1 MDATL
6 RISSSDTRG
15 VVIAVLV
22 AIAGLAIVLMSAGFG
37 QWAAD
42 EALRAA
48 GGSMATSRYELMFQ
62 LNADAARF
70 AGAVLLGVGA
80 FMGLRRV

>member
-6 RISSSDTRG
+6 RFRDVRPRT
-15 VVIAVLV
+15 ALV
-22 AIAGLAIVLMSAGFG
+22 AFVVAIVGLAIVLASASFG
-37 QWAAD
+37 ESVAD
-42 EALRAA
+42 GALRAA
-48 GGSMATSRYELMFQ
+48 GGSMDTGRYLLLLQ

-80 FMGLRRV
+80 FVGLRRI